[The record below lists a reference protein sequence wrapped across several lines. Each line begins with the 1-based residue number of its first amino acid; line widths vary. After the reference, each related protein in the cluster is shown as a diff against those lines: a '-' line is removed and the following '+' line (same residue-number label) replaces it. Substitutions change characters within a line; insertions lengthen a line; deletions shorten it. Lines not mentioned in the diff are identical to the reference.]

1 MITGIMPGMITPMP
15 FLHLQIR
22 TELSDED
29 IAFVTGHTTR
39 AVRGWRSGQ
48 NPVPLYVYMFM
59 RAVEDK
65 RLDVDWILAEVEKFN
80 EEAA

>member
-1 MITGIMPGMITPMP
+1 MAAMITPTQ
-15 FLHLQIR
+15 FLRLQVR

-39 AVRGWRSGQ
+39 AVRGWRSGR
-48 NPVPLYVYMFM
+48 NPVPLYVYMLM

-65 RLDVDWILAEVEKFN
+65 RLDVDWILAEVKTFN
-80 EEAA
+80 QQEAA

>member
-1 MITGIMPGMITPMP
+1 MAAMITSGQ
-15 FLHLQIR
+15 FLDLQVR

-39 AVRGWRSGQ
+39 AVRGWRSGR
-48 NPVPLYVYMFM
+48 NPVPLYVFMLM

-65 RLDVDWILAEVEKFN
+65 RLDVNWILAEVEKFHGA
-80 EEAA
+80 EAA